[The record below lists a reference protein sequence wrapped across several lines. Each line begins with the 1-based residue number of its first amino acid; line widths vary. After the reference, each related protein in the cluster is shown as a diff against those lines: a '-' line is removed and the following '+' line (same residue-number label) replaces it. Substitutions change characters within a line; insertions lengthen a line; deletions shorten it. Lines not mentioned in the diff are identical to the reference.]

1 MKKQDLREAA
11 QFSSSTVAKRTHG
24 ENVNTAILLKICST
38 LQCDI
43 SDIIEIVPDGSHT
56 SEEIMRER
64 M

>member
-11 QFSSSTVAKRTHG
+11 QLSSSTVAKRTHG
-24 ENVNTAILLKICST
+24 ENVNMAILLKICAT

-43 SDIIEIVPDGSHT
+43 SDIIEIVPAGSFI
-56 SEEIMRER
+56 SEEVVRER